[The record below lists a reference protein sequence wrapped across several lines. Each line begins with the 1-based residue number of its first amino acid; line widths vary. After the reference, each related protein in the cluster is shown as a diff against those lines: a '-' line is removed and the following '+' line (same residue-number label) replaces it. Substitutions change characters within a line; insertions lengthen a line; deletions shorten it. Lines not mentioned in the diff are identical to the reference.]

1 MKGISRTAVVVKP
14 SGGEVFEEAIFI
26 VREDYLRSRENG
38 REELLREA
46 ERAAEAYAAS
56 PAPDGAVLERM
67 DPGPALALARHL
79 ARHGGVL
86 AHLAL
91 GGRGRDRGTGYG
103 GDHDGRVGPVEVQ
116 RFEG

>member
-1 MKGISRTAVVVKP
+1 MTFLKGERKMKGISRTAVVVKP

-56 PAPDGAVLERM
+56 AAGGERHQSCICRTISRLRRTM
-67 DPGPALALARHL
+67 M
-79 ARHGGVL
+79 
-86 AHLAL
+86 
-91 GGRGRDRGTGYG
+91 
-103 GDHDGRVGPVEVQ
+103 
-116 RFEG
+116 RFSSRLM